1 MASRSIHLE
10 VACTMETDSF
20 INFLRRFICRRGPI
34 RQLRSDQGTNFIG
47 ARREL
52 RKAISE
58 MDQNQVQ
65 IEMLKLNC
73 DWVEMRFNVPS
84 ACHMGGVW
92 ERQIRTVRNILSAIL
107 EKNGTQLN
115 DETLRTFMCEAEAI
129 VNSRPLTAENISSMK
144 SNAILPPPGVFQAA
158 DRYSRKQWRRV
169 QHLANEF
176 WSRWKKKFLHSLQ
189 ERK

>member
-1 MASRSIHLE
+1 
-10 VACTMETDSF
+10 
-20 INFLRRFICRRGPI
+20 
-34 RQLRSDQGTNFIG
+34 
-47 ARREL
+47 
-52 RKAISE
+52 
-58 MDQNQVQ
+58 MDQNKVQ

-84 ACHMGGVW
+84 TSHMGGVW

-115 DETLRTFMCEAEAI
+115 HEALRTFMCEAEAV
-129 VNSRPLTAENISSMK
+129 VNSRPLTAENISSPDFLEPLTPNHLLTMK
-144 SNAILPPPGVFQAA
+144 SKVVLPPSGVFQAA
-158 DRYSRKQWRRV
+158 DRYSWKQWRRV

-176 WSRWKKKFLHSLQ
+176 WSRWKKEFLHSLQ